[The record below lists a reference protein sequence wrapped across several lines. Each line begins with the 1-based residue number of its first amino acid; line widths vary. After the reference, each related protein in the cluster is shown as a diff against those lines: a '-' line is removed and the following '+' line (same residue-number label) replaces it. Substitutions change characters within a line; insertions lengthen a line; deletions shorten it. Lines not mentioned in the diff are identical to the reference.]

1 MKVKEI
7 MKKPYV
13 VDKDITFYEAAKLM
27 SSKEIGSLVFVVKNK
42 VRGIVTHT
50 DLINNYNSNGKISSI
65 LQSKV
70 ITADADEDID
80 SALELMRKNKIHHLP
95 VLDGE
100 NLVGVITSTDIAAHA
115 DELEEEFFF
124 N

>member
-13 VDKDITFYEAAKLM
+13 IEKDITFSDAAKLM
-27 SSKEIGSLVFVVKNK
+27 SSKQIGSLVIVAKNK
-42 VRGIVTHT
+42 VKGIVTHT
-50 DLINNYNSNGKISSI
+50 DLIRNFNSNAKVSAI
-65 LQSKV
+65 LQSKIV
-70 ITADADEDID
+70 TLDSDEDID
-80 SALELMRKNKIHHLP
+80 TALELMRQNKIHHLP